1 MKSKRKSDDRDA
13 QVGAAIKAAR
23 ERREMSQHDLGDAL
37 GVSDRMISAWELGQ
51 YRITLL
57 SFLDVAKALKTPI
70 GKLLAD
76 GKEK

>member
-1 MKSKRKSDDRDA
+1 
-13 QVGAAIKAAR
+13 
-23 ERREMSQHDLGDAL
+23 MSQHDLGDAL

-70 GKLLAD
+70 GKLLAE